1 MHTMRRGLIMLA
13 VALAVPAFAH
23 AQGSVTEVETG
34 DSFFEPEAVETDAGV
49 ESVRWAWSTE
59 TAHNVVEQNGI
70 FDSGSPS
77 TTGDFTITPSAGTF
91 KYLCT
96 LHGVISSGRPLGM
109 AGEIAVRPTATPQG
123 REALVTW
130 ATEST
135 DTGNRYDVRQKAGKK
150 KAKIVEARTKAI
162 EGAFKLKAGTTYK
175 FDVRSYAG
183 KKSSDWSPKLKIK
196 G

>member
-1 MHTMRRGLIMLA
+1 MQTMRRGLITLA
-13 VALAVPAFAH
+13 VALAMPAFAH
-23 AQGSVTEVETG
+23 AQGSTIEVETG
-34 DSFFEPEAVETDAGV
+34 DSFFEPEAVATDAGV

-96 LHGVISSGRPLGM
+96 LHGVISSGKPLGM
-109 AGEIAVRPTATPQG
+109 AGEVAVKPTATPQG
-123 REALVTW
+123 KQALVTW

-135 DTGNRYDVRQKAGKK
+135 DTGSRFDVRQKAGKK
-150 KAKIVEARTKAI
+150 KAKVVEERTKAI
-162 EGAFKLKAGTTYK
+162 EGAFKLKPGTKYA
-175 FDVRSYAG
+175 FEVRSYAG
-183 KKSSDWSPKLKIK
+183 KKPSDWSPKLKIK